1 MVKYYASVKS
11 HIIHLN
17 TNFLLTSL
25 AIFCGF
31 DITIL
36 LSISYIVVPLPLSM
50 VLFSMFPVTHGK
62 LLGFPGGSG
71 GKGSA
76 CSAGEPGSIPK
87 SERSPGEKN
96 SNPPQYP

>member
-25 AIFCGF
+25 TIFCGF

-36 LSISYIVVPLPLSM
+36 HSISYIVVSLLLSL

-62 LLGFPGGSG
+62 LLGFPGSSD

-76 CSAGEPGSIPK
+76 CSAGDPGSIPE
-87 SERSPGEKN
+87 SERSPGERN
-96 SNPPQYP
+96 GYPPQCP

>member
-36 LSISYIVVPLPLSM
+36 PSISYIVVPLPLSM
-50 VLFSMFPVTHGK
+50 VLFSMFPVTHGE